1 MSTQRKAWNEA
12 MKKAASGTMM
22 PIPGLQSNRRSSNRS
37 SNKSKRRDK
46 ARKVFNDGGAGIG
59 DGDGSGSFGTSGVI
73 ELVEFRIDS
82 LEEAASD
89 ELLRMMMDDE
99 EEYDELEDL
108 EEASGGRKKRRKR
121 KAKKNDSGQNGKV
134 PKRFKARSLASVL
147 IEESTRGQQDGV
159 LQQYLNAEAV
169 PNANNKGA
177 STRRQYP
184 RRKFCPVTG
193 LEGLYKDP
201 KSGIP
206 YANLTA
212 LDQIRERPPPWI
224 SGFNNTGS
232 AAYYEAVKSLKNE
245 D

>member
-22 PIPGLQSNRRSSNRS
+22 PIPGLQNNRRSSNRS
-37 SNKSKRRDK
+37 SNKSRRREK
-46 ARKVFNDGGAGIG
+46 ARKVFNDAGGDGGGA
-59 DGDGSGSFGTSGVI
+59 DGSDGVI

-89 ELLRMMMDDE
+89 ELLRMMMMDDE

-121 KAKKNDSGQNGKV
+121 KAKKNDVGQNGKL

-169 PNANNKGA
+169 HTTNNKDG
-177 STRRQYP
+177 SKKRQYP

-193 LEGLYKDP
+193 LEGLYRDP